1 MSHHIHLTEPLE
13 SRTLLSSATLVAG
26 VLTIEGD
33 VGTANNIVLR
43 RTEENEMGVVIN
55 GGAEKLFGG
64 CDLVTRIII
73 NGGNEADRLAVD
85 ESARELGIGVEI
97 NGGIGDD
104 TLIGGSGND
113 ILRGHFDDD
122 SIVGNGGNDRLFGER
137 GEDHLLGGDGD
148 DFAKGSAGDDTVS
161 GGAGNDRLW
170 GNVGDDS
177 VSGNDGNDTF
187 YGGPDGDAMFGGDG
201 NDTFRGGDPRDK
213 VDGGAGDDRVVNKKR
228 RR

>member
-1 MSHHIHLTEPLE
+1 MSHLINLTEELE
-13 SRTLLSSATLVAG
+13 RRALLSSATLSTG

-43 RTEENEMGVVIN
+43 RTAENELGVVIN
-55 GGAEKLFGG
+55 GGEEKLFGG
-64 CDLVTRIII
+64 CDLVTRIIV

-85 ESARELGIGVEI
+85 ESARELGIAVEM

-104 TLIGGSGND
+104 TLLGGSGD
-113 ILRGHFDDD
+113 DMLQGGVDDD
-122 SIVGNGGNDRLFGER
+122 SIMGNGGNDRLFGFR
-137 GEDHLLGGDGD
+137 GEDLLLGGDGD

-161 GGAGNDRLW
+161 GGDGNDRLW
-170 GNVGDDS
+170 GNLGDDS
-177 VSGNDGNDTF
+177 VSGDAGNDTF
-187 YGGPDGDAMFGGDG
+187 YGGPDADAMFGGDG
-201 NDTFRGGDPRDK
+201 DDTFRGGNPRDK